1 MLDNIYYT
9 VKELMGGKQ
18 NLWHLLAHP
27 NKIRKTKMQQTRQWW
42 QNFKV
47 LVIEA
52 HLAPVVRISLLQ
64 KVTKGLP

>member
-52 HLAPVVRISLLQ
+52 HLAPCEISNMSNL
-64 KVTKGLP
+64 KNM